1 MRRRSRSPLPE
12 ILRRQ
17 MHGPPRI
24 PPDTMGGPAAYLL
37 HEDEHIIPAKFEV
50 RENFK
55 EQCILYNEAYFCENG
70 LDLGE
75 LGIEALF
82 ELEPQ
87 PMGEEKQDRV
97 FVGAAEQCR
106 NGEITW
112 SQMTPDEVLEFKK
125 SDLTEWND
133 LEKGFQTVR
142 FGREKRQRSSG
153 RSTSIAL

>member
-97 FVGAAEQCR
+97 FGRCRTMSQWRDHLVSDDARRGAGVQEVGPHGVE
-106 NGEITW
+106 
-112 SQMTPDEVLEFKK
+112 
-125 SDLTEWND
+125 
-133 LEKGFQTVR
+133 
-142 FGREKRQRSSG
+142 
-153 RSTSIAL
+153 